1 MRSGQRAALLCIVLA
16 AAGCHRGAKARLGQ
30 TDEEP
35 ARLVTT
41 VHVADAHASAQLV
54 SGFYAVEQNAWRW
67 TARRFSVLLR
77 APRGA
82 TRKGAVLN
90 LKLTVPDPVIARLQS
105 VTLTASI
112 QGAALGSETW
122 MKPGDYVFSKTVPSS
137 LLAGEAVKV
146 NLELDKAMPP
156 SQTDQRELGIIVS
169 SVGLESAP

>member
-1 MRSGQRAALLCIVLA
+1 MRSGPCAAVLCIVLA
-16 AAGCHRGAKARLGQ
+16 SAACNRGAKARLGQ
-30 TDEEP
+30 TDEESP
-35 ARLVTT
+35 RLLTT
-41 VHVADAHASAQLV
+41 VHVADAHASAQLL

-77 APRGA
+77 APRA
-82 TRKGAVLN
+82 AARSGAVLN
-90 LKLTVPDPVIARLQS
+90 LKLTVPDPVIAKLQS

-122 MKPGDYVFSKTVPSS
+122 TKPGDYVFSRTVPAS

-146 NLELDKAMPP
+146 SLELDKAMSP